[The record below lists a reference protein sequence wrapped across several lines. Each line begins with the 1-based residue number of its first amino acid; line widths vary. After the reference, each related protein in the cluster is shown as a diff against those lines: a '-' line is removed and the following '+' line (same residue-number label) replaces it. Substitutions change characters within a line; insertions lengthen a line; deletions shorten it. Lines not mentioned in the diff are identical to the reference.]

1 VLDRAQ
7 VGEQR
12 SVALGLADADALDRE
27 LGAVLRVPAPRPAHV
42 DGLAR
47 VHVRQRPGED
57 DLVALVADALEHGEV
72 ALLEDVADAGHFDG
86 ELLQG
91 VARYPADRADT
102 VPRMADLGAIL
113 TAIVTP
119 FDDDLRVDED
129 AFVGLLRHL
138 CAHGSDG
145 VVVCGTTGEAPT
157 LDDEEHLRLIELAVQ
172 ERPDG
177 ATIVAGTGSNDTHHA
192 CVMTAR
198 ATELGADAV
207 LSVTPYYNKP
217 NRRGLRRHFEEVAR
231 ATDRPVI
238 LYNIPGRTALDMPN
252 DVLAELAQ
260 IERVDYVKQANNAN
274 LAPVDGLGIYAGND
288 DILART
294 LDIGGVGGI
303 CVASHIVGEEMRRM
317 VDEPGERARIDGSL
331 RGVYDA
337 MAVTTNPIPVKAA
350 LNMLGHRVGG
360 LRLPLVEADEHEQAA
375 IRGALER
382 HGLLET
388 AQA

>member
-1 VLDRAQ
+1 
-7 VGEQR
+7 
-12 SVALGLADADALDRE
+12 
-27 LGAVLRVPAPRPAHV
+27 
-42 DGLAR
+42 
-47 VHVRQRPGED
+47 
-57 DLVALVADALEHGEV
+57 
-72 ALLEDVADAGHFDG
+72 
-86 ELLQG
+86 
-91 VARYPADRADT
+91 
-102 VPRMADLGAIL
+102 MADLGAIL

-119 FDDDLRVDED
+119 FDDDLQVDEE
-129 AFVGLLRHL
+129 AFVDLLRHL
-138 CAHGSDG
+138 CTHGSDG

-157 LDDEEHLRLIELAVQ
+157 LSDEEHLRLIELAVQ

-177 ATIVAGTGSNDTHHA
+177 ATVVAGTGSNDTHHA
-192 CVMTAR
+192 CMMTAR

-231 ATDRPVI
+231 ATDKPVI

-252 DVLAELAQ
+252 DLLAELAQ
-260 IERVDYVKQANNAN
+260 IERVDYVKQANNEN
-274 LAPVDGLGIYAGND
+274 LAPVDGLGVYAGND

-303 CVASHIVGEEMRRM
+303 CVASHIVGEEMRRL
-317 VDEPGERARIDGSL
+317 VDEPDERARIDGSL
-331 RGVYDA
+331 RGVYEA

-350 LNMLGHRVGG
+350 LNLLGHRVGG

-382 HGLLET
+382 HGLLKPAHT
-388 AQA
+388 

>member
-1 VLDRAQ
+1 V
-7 VGEQR
+7 
-12 SVALGLADADALDRE
+12 S
-27 LGAVLRVPAPRPAHV
+27 RVS
-42 DGLAR
+42 G
-47 VHVRQRPGED
+47 
-57 DLVALVADALEHGEV
+57 
-72 ALLEDVADAGHFDG
+72 
-86 ELLQG
+86 
-91 VARYPADRADT
+91 
-102 VPRMADLGAIL
+102 LGAIL

-119 FDDDLRVDED
+119 FDDDLRVDEE
-129 AFVGLLRHL
+129 AFVDLLRHL

-157 LDDEEHLRLIELAVQ
+157 LSDEEHLRLIELAVQ
-172 ERPDG
+172 ERPPG

-198 ATELGADAV
+198 ATELGADAM

-252 DVLAELAQ
+252 DVLADLAQ

-274 LAPVDGLGIYAGND
+274 LAPVDGLGVYAGND

-303 CVASHIVGEEMRRM
+303 CVASHLVGEDMRRM
-317 VDEPGERARIDGSL
+317 VDEPGARAEIDASL
-331 RGVYDA
+331 QDMWQA
-337 MAVTTNPIPVKAA
+337 MGVTTNPIPVKAA
-350 LNMLGHRVGG
+350 LNLLGHGVGG
-360 LRLPLVEADEHEQAA
+360 LRLPLVEADEHEEAA
-375 IRGALER
+375 IRAVLEH
-382 HGLLET
+382 HGLLKT
-388 AQA
+388 AEA

>member
-1 VLDRAQ
+1 M
-7 VGEQR
+7 G
-12 SVALGLADADALDRE
+12 
-27 LGAVLRVPAPRPAHV
+27 
-42 DGLAR
+42 
-47 VHVRQRPGED
+47 
-57 DLVALVADALEHGEV
+57 
-72 ALLEDVADAGHFDG
+72 
-86 ELLQG
+86 
-91 VARYPADRADT
+91 
-102 VPRMADLGAIL
+102 DLGAIL

-119 FDDDLRVDED
+119 FDDDLKVDEE
-129 AFVGLLRHL
+129 AFVDLLRHL

-157 LDDEEHLRLIELAVQ
+157 LTDEEHLRLIELAVQ

-177 ATIVAGTGSNDTHHA
+177 ATVVAGTGSNDTHHA

-217 NRRGLRRHFEEVAR
+217 NRRGLKRHFEEVAR

-252 DVLAELAQ
+252 DLLAELAQ
-260 IERVDYVKQANNAN
+260 IERIDYVKQANNAN

-294 LDIGGVGGI
+294 LEIGGIGGI
-303 CVASHIVGEEMRRM
+303 CVASHIVGEEMRRL
-317 VDEPGERARIDGSL
+317 VDEPEERARIDGSL
-331 RGVYDA
+331 RGVYEA
-337 MAVTTNPIPVKAA
+337 MSVTTNPIPVKAA

-382 HGLLET
+382 HGLLKPAHT
-388 AQA
+388 